1 MDPIPSNHLEK
12 AYNYYRNG
20 QLSRASQLLVEL
32 IKHDPGHEEAWYL
45 LSYVLKDLDRQI
57 YAIQRVLKINP
68 LNRKASI
75 RLRKLS
81 ALREDEDPGETLA
94 SEAVEGSPPQV
105 TRYTKWIRD
114 QQITD
119 LGFSSTQRLKFR
131 AHIFWR
137 RFKMNWNIF
146 AQSRLA
152 ILGLI
157 LVFIFGLLTIA
168 YPILRNTV
176 WASSVYDPITGFDME
191 VFPHPVPPG
200 SRHLLGTDTLGRDV
214 LSRLLAATPH
224 TFVIG
229 LTAAVATA
237 IVGTMLSMAA
247 AYFQGNVDTAITNL
261 ADIFLMLPAPVMMV
275 IIGTRFRE
283 ISPFVLGLFYGVL
296 SGAGGTTLV
305 MRAQAILIV
314 SKPFMEAAKIAGG
327 GGRHIILKHLL
338 PSLLPLAALQMMVA
352 VTGAVV
358 ADGFISFFGII
369 RMSSNWGTIIY
380 DAFIYAGISGSS
392 GNTWY
397 SLVPAAMCFSLFALG
412 FYLISRGLHRVAS
425 PEIRSRY

>member
-1 MDPIPSNHLEK
+1 MDPIPSNQLEK

-32 IKHDPGHEEAWYL
+32 IKHDPGHEEAWHL

-57 YAIQRVLKINP
+57 YAVQRVLRINP

-81 ALREDEDPGETLA
+81 ALKENEDPGETLA
-94 SEAVEGSPPQV
+94 SETAEGSPPRV
-105 TRYTKWIRD
+105 IRYTEWIGD

-119 LGFSSTQRLKFR
+119 HGFSHTQRLKFR
-131 AHIFWR
+131 AHNFWR

-237 IVGTMLSMAA
+237 IVGTLLSMAA

-261 ADIFLMLPAPVMMV
+261 ADVFIMLPAPVMMV

-358 ADGFISFFGII
+358 ADGFISFFGIT
-369 RMSSNWGTIIY
+369 RTSSNWGTIIY

-392 GNTWY
+392 GNTWD

-425 PEIRSRY
+425 PELRRRY